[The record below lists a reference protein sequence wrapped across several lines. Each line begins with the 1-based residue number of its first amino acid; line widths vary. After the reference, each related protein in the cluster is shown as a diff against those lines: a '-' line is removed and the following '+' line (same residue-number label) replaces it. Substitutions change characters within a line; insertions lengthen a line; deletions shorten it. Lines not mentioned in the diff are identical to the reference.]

1 MADLKTP
8 TIHGKMTVK
17 VLDTSTDANYLVIDE
32 TTKDKGLIHLTMN
45 CWCF

>member
-1 MADLKTP
+1 MADIKTP

-32 TTKDKGLIHLTMN
+32 TKLTIIST
-45 CWCF
+45 FAEPI